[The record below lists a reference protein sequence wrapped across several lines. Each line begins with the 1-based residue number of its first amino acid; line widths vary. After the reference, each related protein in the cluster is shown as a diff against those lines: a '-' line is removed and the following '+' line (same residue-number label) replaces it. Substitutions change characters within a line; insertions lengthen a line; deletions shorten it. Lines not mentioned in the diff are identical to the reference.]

1 MPIHLAPISRRRF
14 LARSLAAGAGFALR
28 PSLLAA
34 DKPVDPNFWALL
46 SDIHLAA
53 NRATVSRNVNMTQHF
68 TSVSDELLSLPARPA
83 GVFINGDCAF
93 NRGEM
98 GDYALL
104 AELLR
109 PLRAGQMPIH
119 LSLGNHDNRTRF
131 WESFREAKEAE
142 RPVVDKNVSLLPAP
156 RANWFVLDSLETTA
170 STPGLLGADQLHW
183 LAKTLDTNAD
193 KPALVMVHHNPG
205 VAGNIGL
212 RDTVALFEII
222 RPRRQVKAYIFG
234 HTHDWRVTQD
244 SSGIH
249 LVNLPAVAYVFREG
263 EPSGW
268 VHATL
273 ETDRMKLELRCVD
286 PTHKA
291 QGQIVDLKWRA

>member
-14 LARSLAAGAGFALR
+14 LARSLAAGAGLALR
-28 PSLLAA
+28 PSLFAA

-53 NRATVSRNVNMTQHF
+53 DRATVSRNVNMTQHF
-68 TSVSDELLSLPARPA
+68 TNVSDELLTLPTRPA

-93 NRGEM
+93 NLGEM

-131 WESFREAKEAE
+131 WESFREAKEAQ
-142 RPVVDKNVSLLPAP
+142 RPVVDKNVSLLPTR
-156 RANWFVLDSLETTA
+156 RANWFILDSLETTA
-170 STPGLLGADQLHW
+170 STPGLLGADQLLW
-183 LAKTLDTNAD
+183 LAKTLDANPD
-193 KPALVMVHHNPG
+193 KPALVLVHHNPG
-205 VAGNIGL
+205 IAGNIGL
-212 RDTVALFEII
+212 RDTTALFEVI
-222 RPRRQVKAYIFG
+222 RPRRQVKAYFFG
-234 HTHDWRVTQD
+234 HTHVWRIKQD
-244 SSGIH
+244 PSGIH

-268 VHATL
+268 VRATL
-273 ETDRMKLELRCVD
+273 EPAGMKLELHCTD
-286 PTHKA
+286 PTHQA
-291 QGQIVDLKWRA
+291 NGQVVNLSWRA